1 MNKKY
6 SVIRM
11 IIWDFD
17 GVLAPTDEDWAAKGY
32 PLTDGVREIL
42 ALPNLRHCIATNGTL
57 EQTLEKIK
65 LCCLGDIFSKQNI
78 FTIDMADA
86 GKGSPDIFLL
96 AMDKMNEK
104 PENTTVIDNSYTA
117 MKGALKAGCL
127 PIAFLSRE
135 RFEHSKWPQRLQ
147 NVGVKHIYYRMEDA
161 KQLIEDTNK
170 YL

>member
-1 MNKKY
+1 MQMKL
-6 SVIRM
+6 

-17 GVLAPTDEDWAAKGY
+17 GVLAPTSDNWAEKGY
-32 PLTDGVREIL
+32 PLTEGVREIFG
-42 ALPNLRHCIATNGTL
+42 LPNVRHCIATNGTL

-65 LCCLGDIFSKQNI
+65 LCCLDDIFSKQNI
-78 FTIDMADA
+78 FTIDMVGA

-135 RFEHSKWPQRLQ
+135 RYENREWIRRLQ
-147 NVGVKHIYYRMEDA
+147 NLGVKHIFYYMKDVE
-161 KQLIEDTNK
+161 KLINE
-170 YL
+170 L